1 MPKTDARFLEDRIAM
16 MESEGWLDLIAD
28 LENIQTNVVNID
40 TMSDEKDLWE
50 AKGQLN
56 ILRFLL
62 TLENSTHLALEQ
74 LQDGNPTNQ
83 TS

>member
-1 MPKTDARFLEDRIAM
+1 MAKTDEQFINDRLAM

-28 LENIQTNVVNID
+28 LETIQEGVVNID
-40 TMSDEKDLWE
+40 TMTDEKDLWE

-62 TLENSTHLALEQ
+62 TLENTTKITLEQ
-74 LQDGNPTNQ
+74 SEED
-83 TS
+83 

>member
-1 MPKTDARFLEDRIAM
+1 MSKADDRFIEDRLAM

-28 LENIQTNVVNID
+28 LKTIQEGVVNID
-40 TMSDEKDLWE
+40 TMTDEKDLWE

-62 TLENSTHLALEQ
+62 TLENSTKIAMEQ
-74 LQDGNPTNQ
+74 SDKD
-83 TS
+83 

>member
-1 MPKTDARFLEDRIAM
+1 MSKTDDRFIEDRLAM

-28 LENIQTNVVNID
+28 LKNIQTNVVDID

-62 TLENSTHLALEQ
+62 TLENTTKINLEQ
-74 LQDGNPTNQ
+74 
-83 TS
+83 SEEE

>member
-1 MPKTDARFLEDRIAM
+1 MAKTDEQFINDRLAM

-28 LENIQTNVVNID
+28 IETIQLGVVDID
-40 TMSDEKDLWE
+40 TMADEKDLWE

-62 TLENSTHLALEQ
+62 TLENTTKITLEQ
-74 LQDGNPTNQ
+74 
-83 TS
+83 SEKE

>member
-1 MPKTDARFLEDRIAM
+1 MPKTDDRFIEDRLAM

-28 LENIQTNVVNID
+28 LETIQEGVVNID
-40 TMSDEKDLWE
+40 TMTDEKDLWE

-62 TLENSTHLALEQ
+62 TLENTTKIAMEQ
-74 LQDGNPTNQ
+74 SD
-83 TS
+83 